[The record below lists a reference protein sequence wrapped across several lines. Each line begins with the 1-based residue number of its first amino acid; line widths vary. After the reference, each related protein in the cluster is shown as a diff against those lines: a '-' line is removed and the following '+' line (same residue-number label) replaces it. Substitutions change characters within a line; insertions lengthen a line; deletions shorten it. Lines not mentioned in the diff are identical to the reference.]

1 MTTIE
6 DKINLFSKILYEKV
20 NEEKEERLKVFN
32 QEAQKKLAEQRQKIN
47 ESRKNLRIEFEK
59 RYNIKANEI
68 IAKEKLNK
76 QRAILNVKDEL
87 IKDVLLQVRSKLTK
101 FADSEGYREYL
112 LSSFMKVMDNL
123 EEGNY
128 YLDITHKDYEKFEKD
143 IKLIIGK
150 YENKKMEIRI
160 SESDM
165 IGGVIIKDFQS
176 TFKVDSSLYCKLEDS
191 QEFAG
196 IKVMEMLA

>member
-76 QRAILNVKDEL
+76 QRTILYVKDEL

-128 YLDITHKDYEKFEKD
+128 YLEITHKDYEKFEKD

-176 TFKVDSSLYCKLEDS
+176 TFKVDNSLYCKLEES